1 MKGGRYMG
9 CKNLYDIHVK
19 PYLENIKEWR
29 KTEKVYEIAN
39 KLNIPVTTFYNYS
52 SEYPELHKALE
63 KPIDIIPKEEKPI
76 DTMTISEFAKA
87 VGVSDA
93 CIYSRLKYPKNELN
107 NYIVTDNCGR
117 KYIHCAAIDSF
128 HKQSRKTIVC
138 LYCGKEAPIKY
149 KGNSKVNKYCSK
161 DCWFKDKGMM
171 QHECK
176 TSKCAFCGEEFQET
190 RNKLNLYC
198 SRKCAILAR
207 SIDTKQNI
215 EYQQKANDEINQLYK
230 EYDEAYKKYMQL
242 KKRVE
247 NVKNCKYC
255 NTVFESQGKSNVYCS
270 DECARKADN
279 YFRDHRLKRNGKPDH
294 TISLVKVYERD
305 KGICQ
310 LCGDKI
316 NFNLDPND
324 NKYPSI
330 DHIVPLAKGGL
341 HSWDNVQLAC
351 RICNS
356 LKKDRT
362 DMPPMLKIIG

>member
-1 MKGGRYMG
+1 MG
-9 CKNLYDIHVK
+9 CKNLYDIRVK

-39 KLNIPVTTFYNYS
+39 RLNVPVETFYNYS
-52 SEYPELHKALE
+52 REYPELHKALQ
-63 KPIDIIPKEEKPI
+63 KTADIKPKEEKPI
-76 DTMTISEFAKA
+76 GTMTISEFAKA

-93 CIYSRLKYPKNELN
+93 CIYFRLKDPKNELN
-107 NYIVTDNCGR
+107 KYVVTDNCGR
-117 KYIHCAAIDSF
+117 KYIHCTAMDNF

-138 LYCGKEAPIKY
+138 LYCGKETPLRHKSNGRI
-149 KGNSKVNKYCSK
+149 NKYCSK
-161 DCWFKDKGMM
+161 ECYDKDTGRTQTKY
-171 QHECK
+171 K
-176 TSKCAFCGEEFQET
+176 TLKCAYCGEEFQEA
-190 RNKLNLYC
+190 RERLNLYC
-198 SRKCAILAR
+198 SRKCSILAR
-207 SIDTKQNI
+207 TMEARQSNECT
-215 EYQQKANDEINQLYK
+215 QKANDEITQLYK
-230 EYDEAYKKYMQL
+230 EYEEAYEKYMQL
-242 KKRVE
+242 RKRVE

-270 DECARKADN
+270 DECARKAEN
-279 YFRDHRLKRNGKPDH
+279 YFRDHRLERNGKPDS

-305 KGICQ
+305 RGICQ

-316 NFNLDPND
+316 YFNLDPND

-356 LKKDRT
+356 LKKDRI
-362 DMPPMLKIIG
+362 DMPPRLKIVG

>member
-1 MKGGRYMG
+1 MG

-29 KTEKVYEIAN
+29 KTEKIYEIAN
-39 KLNIPVTTFYNYS
+39 RLNVPVTTFYNYS
-52 SEYPELHKALE
+52 REYPELRKALQ
-63 KPIDIIPKEEKPI
+63 KTVDIKPKEEKPI
-76 DTMTISEFAKA
+76 DTMTISEFAKV

-93 CIYSRLKYPKNELN
+93 CIYQRLKEVKNELN
-107 NYIVTDNCGR
+107 NYVVVDSCGR
-117 KYIHCAAIDSF
+117 KYIHYAAIDNF
-128 HKQSRKTIVC
+128 HKQRRSRREKIVC
-138 LYCGKEAPIKY
+138 LYCGKETPLRRKSNGKI
-149 KGNSKVNKYCSK
+149 NKYCSK
-161 DCWFKDKGMM
+161 ECYDKDTRRMRIKY
-171 QHECK
+171 K
-176 TSKCAFCGEEFQET
+176 ASKCAYCGEEFQET
-190 RNKLNLYC
+190 RERLNLYC
-198 SRKCAILAR
+198 SRKCSILAR
-207 SIDTKQNI
+207 TMETRQSN
-215 EYQQKANDEINQLYK
+215 ERVQKANGEITQLYK
-230 EYDEAYKKYMQL
+230 EYEEAYIKYMQL

-247 NVKNCKYC
+247 NIKYCKYC

-279 YFRDHRLKRNGKPDH
+279 YSGQHRLERNGKPDR

-316 NFNLDPND
+316 YFNLDPND

-351 RICNS
+351 RICNT
-356 LKKDRT
+356 LKSDHIDK
-362 DMPPMLKIIG
+362 PPRLKIIG